1 MSVPFDMLLHP
12 ELLSN
17 EQLIRVIQERHL
29 RVPNLGLLHR
39 DELLDIFHNY
49 CLPHGQRKYRDSGRG
64 KILNKSRQL
73 SPEPVRKL
81 NVMNN
86 QESKV
91 YKGNPG
97 CDRLKPPPDCVSSH
111 PKRIKIETTISP
123 ITNTGFLNTNKRK
136 NCAESI
142 TTTDSPPSKKE
153 RKPITY
159 P

>member
-29 RVPNLGLLHR
+29 RVPNMGDLRR

-64 KILNKSRQL
+64 KLLNKSREI
-73 SPEPVRKL
+73 SPEPIKKL

-86 QESKV
+86 QESKL
-91 YKGNPG
+91 YKGNPS
-97 CDRLKPPPDCVSSH
+97 CDRLKPPPDCHSSH
-111 PKRIKIETTISP
+111 TKRIKIETTISP
-123 ITNTGFLNTNKRK
+123 ITNAGFLNSSKRK
-136 NCAESI
+136 ICSDC
-142 TTTDSPPSKKE
+142 TTPTDSPPPKKE